1 MSEGLSERI
10 QKYNDDGN
18 HFTDDS
24 IPSEKTLKDAIH
36 VIKDYVISLKKGT
49 LIIKDKM
56 TVFDLKM
63 IQKNIFSDAPEPNE
77 SDKKKY
83 ISPDGGIWFL
93 LIDGKEHPILIIEDK
108 KQGTNDLRF
117 SDGKGKQGLGNA
129 IERFAK
135 NVRACEMLFH
145 EYSYFPYLL
154 FASGCDFHPSE
165 TISHRIVVGNYGY
178 PNHEITLTKDKTQD
192 ELSNEL
198 DTINRNI
205 DVKKK
210 LGNKCIVQTFVKS
223 HRWNEMNHNS
233 SSWTKNEIINICC
246 KTIDLVIQELL

>member
-10 QKYNDDGN
+10 QKYNDEGK

-24 IPSEKTLKDAIH
+24 IPSERTLKEAIPS
-36 VIKDYVISLKKGT
+36 IKEYIISLNKGE
-49 LIIKDKM
+49 LLIKDKI
-56 TVFDLKM
+56 TVYELKM
-63 IQKNIFSDAPEPNE
+63 IQKKIFQDAPEPNE
-77 SDKKKY
+77 NDKKKY

-93 LIDGKEHPILIIEDK
+93 SKDGKEYPILIIEDK

-117 SDGKGKQGLGNA
+117 TDGKGKQSLGNA

-145 EYSYFPYLL
+145 GYTYFPYVL
-154 FASGCDFHPSE
+154 FGSGCDFHPSE
-165 TISHRIVVGNYGY
+165 TISQRIVVGNYGY
-178 PNHEITLTKDKTQD
+178 PNHEITLTKDKTSD

-198 DTINRNI
+198 NTIIKNI

-210 LGNKCIVQTFVKS
+210 LGNKCVVQSFIKS
-223 HRWNEMNHNS
+223 HRWNEMIHNS
-233 SSWTKNEIINICC
+233 SGWTKNEIIKICC
-246 KTIDLVIQELL
+246 KTIDLVIQEL